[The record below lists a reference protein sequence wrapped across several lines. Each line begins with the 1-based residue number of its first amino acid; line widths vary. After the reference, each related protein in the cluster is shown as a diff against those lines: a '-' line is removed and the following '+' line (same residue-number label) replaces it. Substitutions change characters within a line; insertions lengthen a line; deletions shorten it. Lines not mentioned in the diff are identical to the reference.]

1 MGYDS
6 DDASRGSSRGSADEF
21 EDMLTNHL
29 DTRDRY
35 GRGCRHSA
43 GSRSSSPHR
52 QLTQREQQQAL
63 TVARRA
69 EAGLADGAPANVP
82 RPKQPARRAPPPP
95 PPPPPKKATKSPE
108 QPPSEEAR
116 VRAEAAWVDEDRWLS
131 AYQDGAGDGDD
142 GGGDSGDDVAVEPRD
157 AAAAAEDTSWS
168 LVDLAAAGRAV
179 PESREEREQQ
189 QSERLQ
195 SRKALAAASVA
206 ATRAGD
212 AMRAAAAAR
221 DAAWVGRSLCLLW
234 LWLYSLWGVG
244 GPFPAA

>member
-1 MGYDS
+1 MG
-6 DDASRGSSRGSADEF
+6 
-21 EDMLTNHL
+21 
-29 DTRDRY
+29 
-35 GRGCRHSA
+35 
-43 GSRSSSPHR
+43 
-52 QLTQREQQQAL
+52 
-63 TVARRA
+63 
-69 EAGLADGAPANVP
+69 
-82 RPKQPARRAPPPP
+82 
-95 PPPPPKKATKSPE
+95 
-108 QPPSEEAR
+108 
-116 VRAEAAWVDEDRWLS
+116 AEAAWVDEDRWLS
-131 AYQDGAGDGDD
+131 AYQNGAGDGDD

-221 DAAWVGRSLCLLW
+221 DGAWVGRSLCLLW